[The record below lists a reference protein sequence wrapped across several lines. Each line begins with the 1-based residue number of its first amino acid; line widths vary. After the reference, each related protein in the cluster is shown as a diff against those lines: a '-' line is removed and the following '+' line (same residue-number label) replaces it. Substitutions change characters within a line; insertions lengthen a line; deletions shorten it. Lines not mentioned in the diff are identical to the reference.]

1 MNRRFLLL
9 AVAFLLLM
17 QSHSLA
23 QSQDLPKFEVGGEFS
38 SLSRDSF
45 ETRMEPGVG
54 ARFTF
59 NLNRSVAFE
68 TAGYFYP
75 QKCFSCRNGGN
86 MSQFVAGAK
95 VGKRF
100 EKWGIFGKARPGV
113 VSFSRG
119 EFNVVPASSS
129 GTFPFD
135 VETNRIT
142 SFAADLGGVVEF
154 YPTNKIVTRFDAGDT
169 IIHFGRRTINGVAFN
184 PTTQEVTFIPIT
196 QPARTT
202 HNFQFTAGVG
212 FRF

>member
-1 MNRRFLLL
+1 MNRRYVLLAITFLLL
-9 AVAFLLLM
+9 KH
-17 QSHSLA
+17 SNSLA
-23 QSQDLPKFEVGGEFS
+23 QSQDLPKFEVAGEFS
-38 SLSRDSF
+38 SLARESVGGRTD
-45 ETRMEPGVG
+45 PGVG

-75 QKCFSCRNGGN
+75 DKCFSCINDGN

-100 EKWGIFGKARPGV
+100 EKWGIFAKARPGL

-119 EFNVVPASSS
+119 EFNLVAPAPGSS
-129 GTFPFD
+129 FPFD
-135 VETNRIT
+135 VETTRRT
-142 SFAADLGGVVEF
+142 TFAADVGGVLEF
-154 YPTNKIVTRFDAGDT
+154 YPTKKIVTRFDAGDT
-169 IIHFGRRTINGVAFN
+169 MIHFGRRTINGVAFN
-184 PTTQEVTFIPIT
+184 STTQQVTFVPIT
-196 QPARTT
+196 LPARTA

>member
-1 MNRRFLLL
+1 MNRRFPIL
-9 AVAFLLLM
+9 AISFLLITY
-17 QSHSLA
+17 SNSFA
-23 QSQDLPKFEVGGEFS
+23 QSQDLPKFEVGAEFS
-38 SLSRDSF
+38 SLRRESF

-75 QKCFSCRNGGN
+75 DKCFSCRNAGN
-86 MSQFVAGAK
+86 MSQFVAGVKA
-95 VGKRF
+95 GKRF
-100 EKWGIFGKARPGV
+100 EKWGVFAKARPGF

-119 EFNVVPASSS
+119 EFNVLPASSF
-129 GTFPFD
+129 GIFPFN
-135 VETNRIT
+135 VEPNRVT
-142 SFAADLGGVVEF
+142 SFAADLGGVLEF
-154 YPTNKIVTRFDAGDT
+154 YPTKKIVTRFDAGDT
-169 IIHFGRRTINGVAFN
+169 IIHFGRRTTNGVAFD
-184 PTTQEVTFIPIT
+184 PISQTVTFIPIT

>member
-1 MNRRFLLL
+1 MNRGFPILAISLLL
-9 AVAFLLLM
+9 LT
-17 QSHSLA
+17 QSNSFA

-38 SLSRDSF
+38 SLARDSF

-86 MSQFVAGAK
+86 MSQFVAGVKA
-95 VGKRF
+95 GKRF
-100 EKWGIFGKARPGV
+100 EKWGIFGKARPGL

-119 EFNVVPASSS
+119 EFNPLPIVTGPL
-129 GTFPFD
+129 PFQ
-135 VETNRIT
+135 VEINRVN

-154 YPTNKIVTRFDAGDT
+154 YPTKRIVTRFDAGDT
-169 IIHFGRRTINGVAFN
+169 IIHFGSRTTNGIAFDQ
-184 PTTQEVTFIPIT
+184 TTQSVTFIPIT